1 MHAQQFIA
9 QPLAAKS
16 APRPQRADQMLLVL
30 ENLAL
35 CESLRAAASADQTG
49 GAMSL
54 VAPPPLP

>member
-9 QPLAAKS
+9 QPLAAKP
-16 APRPQRADQMLLVL
+16 ALRPQRADQMLLAL

-35 CESLRAAASADQTG
+35 CKPSRSAASADQAG